1 MSDANRNVELLKE
14 AYGKWA
20 TSRGASADD
29 WLAICDERIA
39 FGSLAQ
45 GPAGAQYMTAFQER
59 NALKEYFA
67 GLSRDW
73 EMLDFVTEHYI
84 AQDDRVVVLGRCAWK
99 FKKTGKVVETPKAD
113 SWRFKNGKA
122 VEYYEYYDT
131 AQVHAALA

>member
-1 MSDANRNVELLKE
+1 MSDANRNVELLKQ

-20 TSRGASADD
+20 TSKGASADD

-67 GLSRDW
+67 GLARDW

-113 SWRFKNGKA
+113 SWRFKDGKA

-131 AQVHAALA
+131 AQVHAAVV